1 MAEELKAVLKE
12 RYQQEY
18 QQFMAEQARKVH
30 ETIKQKHINLL
41 VLRNMF
47 LASIVSFMIHALCH
61 GEDVQTMLVV
71 SSKYG

>member
-1 MAEELKAVLKE
+1 MAEELKGVLKE

-47 LASIVSFMIHALCH
+47 LTLIVSFMINALCH
-61 GEDVQTMLVV
+61 GEDVQTMSVV
-71 SSKYG
+71 STKYS